1 MTICYCLRGFH
12 LWPLLILE
20 YHDAKDSTLSEKVVR
35 LIKKLVQQRN
45 IPCILSL
52 HQPRSSIWRM
62 LDSVILMAP
71 GGRVCYI
78 GDTKQAVDYF
88 SKLGYHCPSETNPA
102 EFLLDLVSLDSEDPA
117 VAAEDE
123 ARILKLAVAFTE
135 HQKTDSSHFSFL
147 LGPKELSPPKENMSL
162 AGYVSSKLRLFQR
175 FRRLLMRSWKQ
186 NIRNNKVN
194 LMRLV
199 GSAGNAVLFTHI
211 FKSIKKGAFTAK
223 SVADRT
229 ALLTFGII
237 NMSMMALMKTID
249 LFAKEKPVVH
259 REQQRQ
265 QYTSFEYLISKALAE
280 MPLDAG
286 FAAVFTTVL
295 KAMSGIRIGWKELTA
310 TFSLMTVAGASLG
323 FAIGALS
330 PTAEIAMS
338 AGIPVMV
345 ILMTV
350 GIINPSGVD
359 SSEPQPAIVEA
370 LKQLSPIEFA
380 VKAVC
385 LAEFRGREFQR
396 PEGESRN
403 FFSRGNA
410 VLKDLPK
417 MGALALVK
425 NGDQVLEELGL
436 AKDTYK
442 SAMLHLATLSAANL
456 LLSWLGLQLQN
467 GYSNGAN
474 KMG

>member
-1 MTICYCLRGFH
+1 MCSFCDCIRS
-12 LWPLLILE
+12 LLILD

-35 LIKKLVQQRN
+35 LIKRLVTQRN
-45 IPCILSL
+45 IPCILSM

-78 GDTKQAVDYF
+78 GDSKEAVDYF
-88 SKLGYHCPSETNPA
+88 SELGYHCPTETNPA
-102 EFLLDLVSLDSEDPA
+102 EFLLDLVSIDSEDPSA
-117 VAAEDE
+117 SAEDE
-123 ARILKLAVAFTE
+123 GRILKLAVAFADY
-135 HQKTDSSHFSFL
+135 QKSEESSNISL
-147 LGPKELSPPKENMSL
+147 PSDLQELSPLKESKSL
-162 AGYVSSKLRLFQR
+162 VGHVTSKFRFFQR

-186 NIRNNKVN
+186 NIRNNRVN

-199 GSAGNAVLFTHI
+199 GSVGNAVLFTHI
-211 FKSIKKGAFTAK
+211 FKSIKKGVFTAK

-249 LFAKEKPVVH
+249 LFAKEKPVVQ

-265 QYTSFEYLISKALAE
+265 QYTSFEYLVSKAIAE
-280 MPLDAG
+280 IPLDAG
-286 FAAVFTTVL
+286 FAALFTTVL

-323 FAIGALS
+323 FAIGAWS

-338 AGIPVMV
+338 AGVPVMI

-359 SSEPQPAIVEA
+359 SSEPQPAILEA
-370 LKQLSPIEFA
+370 LKQLSPIAFA
-380 VKAVC
+380 VKAAC

-396 PEGESRN
+396 PDDETRN
-403 FFSRGNA
+403 IFSRGSA

-436 AKDTYK
+436 AKETYK
-442 SAMLHLATLSAANL
+442 SAMWHLATLSVANL
-456 LLSWLGLQLQN
+456 LVSWLGLHLQN
-467 GYSNGAN
+467 GSSGG
-474 KMG
+474 KKTG